1 MYNKLIQHKLSFND
15 SYSFYGLTKMEGNAN
30 YVVFRDKKGVGKIC
44 VSKNCMKR
52 LALKKN
58 GQEAH
63 LNDSLIDYCLKMVQR
78 DLEIHHGM
86 VGRNIFCMCSW
97 HVHLQKNHFLNLSTD
112 QEGRNQNLYR
122 VFEEECLDLLS
133 CQKCFFPI
141 HSKEEN
147 HWWLLVLLVKEKRIM
162 VYDSMESKDRDYNTI
177 IMDVFSFLEYYH
189 ERKNA
194 VFEQLDWKFDG
205 LKESPQQK
213 GLVNCGIHVILN
225 ADYEAR
231 GFPLNYFIH
240 DNYDDYNLNYRRFVG
255 LTLHNKELFTRTLYR
270 RLMKDLKCHIK
281 ETADTASNDFQNIKE
296 SMLDDLQL
304 AKEFWKEKEQNDIKI
319 WLNTEEEEV
328 EPVASFGNSSNNPK
342 ESFLNYSFT
351 NSPKKGDFK
360 GDLPS
365 ADTLIF
371 NKETREQLFALF
383 STNDPSYRNFQ
394 LKLIKENIISKESQ
408 CFFIFPSTKENNSWG
423 HGSLV
428 TSLLFLTPEE
438 HLQSFAKDDVVSNFR
453 EQFLAYLDVH
463 ALFGKCDD
471 LDWSDVAVIIPN
483 FCKLY
488 GMNVELIYVNQEGEK
503 CGEGSFFE
511 SDDYKTGV
519 LLGILQTKQ
528 IIIPTSN
535 DISVHYNPLSGSWL
549 SRIVSAGNF

>member
-1 MYNKLIQHKLSFND
+1 MYNKLIQHKLSFKE
-15 SYSFYGLTKMEGNAN
+15 SLSFYELTKMEGNAN
-30 YVVFRDKKGVGKIC
+30 YVVFKDKKGVGKIF

-97 HVHLQKNHFLNLSTD
+97 YSRLQEKHFLNKSTNKK
-112 QEGRNQNLYR
+112 ERNQSLYE

-141 HSKEEN
+141 HSEEQK
-147 HWWLLVLLVKEKRIM
+147 HWWLLVLLVEEKRIII
-162 VYDSMESKDRDYNTI
+162 YDSMKSDDRDYKTNTL
-177 IMDVFSFLEYYH
+177 DVLSFLKYYH

-194 VFEQLDWKFDG
+194 FFEESDWKLDG

-255 LTLHNKELFTRTLYR
+255 FTLHNKELFTRTLYR
-270 RLMKDLKCHIK
+270 RLMKDIKCHIK
-281 ETADTASNDFQNIKE
+281 ETADTASDDFQNIKE

-319 WLNTEEEEV
+319 WLNTEEEEA
-328 EPVASFGNSSNNPK
+328 EPLASFWNSSNIPK
-342 ESFLNYSFT
+342 ESSLEHSST

-360 GDLPS
+360 GGLPS

-371 NKETREQLFALF
+371 NKETRKQLFALF
-383 STNDPSYRNFQ
+383 STNDPTYREFQ
-394 LKLIKENIISKESQ
+394 LKLINQKFIHKESQ
-408 CFFIFPSTKENNSWG
+408 CIFIFPSIKEKKSWG
-423 HGSLV
+423 YGSLV

-438 HLQSFAKDDVVSNFR
+438 HLKSLAKDDVVSNFKK
-453 EQFLAYLDVH
+453 QFFEFLEVNA
-463 ALFGKCDD
+463 FSGKSVN
-471 LDWSDVAVIIPN
+471 LDWSDVPVIIPN
-483 FCKLY
+483 FCQLY

-503 CGEGSFFE
+503 CGNEFFFE
-511 SDDYKTGV
+511 SHDFNTGV
-519 LLGILQTKQ
+519 VLGILQTKENSM
-528 IIIPTSN
+528 PTSN
-535 DISVHYNPLSGSWL
+535 DIPIHYNPLSGSWL